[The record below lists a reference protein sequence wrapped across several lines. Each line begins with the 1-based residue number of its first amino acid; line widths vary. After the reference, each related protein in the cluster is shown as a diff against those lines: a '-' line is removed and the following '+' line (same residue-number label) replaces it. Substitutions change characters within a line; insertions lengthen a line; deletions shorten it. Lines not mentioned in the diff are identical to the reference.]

1 MTNKGGNEIILH
13 NYTSKI
19 NRSKYPQQ
27 TARKIANDLNKQDN
41 FNNYLVS
48 FELGSKRYIIEKFEI
63 RGMNR
68 WNVFT

>member
-1 MTNKGGNEIILH
+1 MRLH
-13 NYTSKI
+13 EYTSKI

-27 TARKIANDLNKQDN
+27 TAIKIANDLNKRDP

-63 RGMNR
+63 KGMNR
-68 WNVFT
+68 

>member
-1 MTNKGGNEIILH
+1 MLH
-13 NYTSKI
+13 KYTSQI

-27 TARKIANDLNKQDN
+27 TAIKIANDLNKRDP

-63 RGMNR
+63 KGMNR
-68 WNVFT
+68 

>member
-1 MTNKGGNEIILH
+1 MTNKGVNEIILH

-41 FNNYLVS
+41 FNNYLIS
-48 FELGSKRYIIEKFEI
+48 LDLGSKRYIIEKFEI
-63 RGMNR
+63 KGMNK
-68 WNVFT
+68 

>member
-1 MTNKGGNEIILH
+1 MILHKYTNK
-13 NYTSKI
+13 I
-19 NRSKYPQQ
+19 NSSKYPRS

-48 FELGSKRYIIEKFEI
+48 FELGSNRYVIEKFEI

-68 WNVFT
+68 

>member
-27 TARKIANDLNKQDN
+27 TARKIANDLNKNDP
-41 FNNYLVS
+41 FNNYLIS
-48 FELGSKRYIIEKFEI
+48 FELGSKRYIIEKF
-63 RGMNR
+63 
-68 WNVFT
+68 

>member
-48 FELGSKRYIIEKFEI
+48 LDLGSKRYIIEKFEI
-63 RGMNR
+63 KGMNK
-68 WNVFT
+68 

>member
-1 MTNKGGNEIILH
+1 MILH

-19 NRSKYPQQ
+19 NSSKYPRS

-48 FELGSKRYIIEKFEI
+48 FELGSKRYVIEKFEI
-63 RGMNR
+63 KGMNK
-68 WNVFT
+68 

>member
-1 MTNKGGNEIILH
+1 MTNKGVNEIILH

-27 TARKIANDLNKQDN
+27 TARKIANNLNKQDN

-48 FELGSKRYIIEKFEI
+48 LDLGSKRYIIEKFEI
-63 RGMNR
+63 KGMNK
-68 WNVFT
+68 